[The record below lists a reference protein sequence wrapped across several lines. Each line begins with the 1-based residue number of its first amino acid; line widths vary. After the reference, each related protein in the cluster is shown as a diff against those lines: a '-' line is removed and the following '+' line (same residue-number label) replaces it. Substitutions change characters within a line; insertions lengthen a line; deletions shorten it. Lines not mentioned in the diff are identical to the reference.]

1 MYRQASLKPST
12 KSYARSADCRV
23 DTENG
28 GSAQAVKTLLN
39 LFFAPNGAG
48 TVILYLGIASA
59 RKDSRTLIMNGLDG
73 LRLA

>member
-1 MYRQASLKPST
+1 MEIAKRVSSRPPSHT
-12 KSYARSADCRV
+12 QEVPIAEWIQKM
-23 DTENG
+23 
-28 GSAQAVKTLLN
+28 
-39 LFFAPNGAG
+39 FFAPNGAG